1 MVDSRQEHIKLGTYP
16 PEQVYQVL
24 QTSTQGLSL
33 QEVKE
38 RQATYGPNQLKES
51 KKEPIWLT
59 FFRHFT
65 SLMALLLWV
74 GGFIAML
81 SHSLELGIAIW
92 LVNIINGLFSF
103 IQEYRAS
110 QATAALNKLLPA
122 YARVLRDGKEDKIL
136 AQDLVPGDLVFIEE
150 GDRISA
156 DGRLVAVT
164 DLQVNQSAL
173 TGESNPIYKSDQA
186 DLTPDKTE
194 LEYDNMV
201 FAGTTVSSGSGHFI
215 VSAIGMKTEFGQI
228 ADLTQNLA
236 QEKSPLQKELDHLT
250 KQISVIAV
258 SVGLFFMVAATLF
271 VHQPLSQA
279 FIFALGMIVAFIPE
293 GLLPTV
299 TLSLAMAVQRMSK
312 RNALV
317 KKLSSVEA
325 LGSTSVICTDKT
337 GTLTQN
343 EMTVNH
349 LWTCDREYEVTG
361 VGYAPKGEIL
371 CGKDKWEAADNEEL
385 RLLVS
390 GGALCS
396 NARLVE
402 PDEEGGRYT
411 VLGDPTE
418 ACLLV
423 SAQKAGLSLEGLERE
438 MPRVREL
445 PFESRRKRMTTIHQL
460 KRPLDGASRVAFVK
474 GAPNEVVRLSD
485 NYRTDGKVMPMS
497 DEMRKSIMDA
507 NDGYAANGL
516 RVLALAYRPLSPDDT
531 SIPRSMS
538 DYTPENIECG
548 LTFVGL
554 LVMQDPPRPEVADA
568 VAECRRA
575 GIRVVMITGD
585 YGLTALSI
593 ARKIGIV
600 QGPNP
605 RVFSGVELEKT
616 SDDELKEAL
625 KGEVVFARMA
635 PEQKLRVVENLQQMG
650 EIVAVTGDGVNDSP
664 ALKRADIGVA
674 MGITGTDVAKEAA
687 DMILTDDNFA
697 SIVHAIEEGR
707 AVYANIRKFM
717 LYILNSNVPEAVPSA
732 IYLLSGGA
740 VPLPLTT
747 MQILTI
753 DLGTDMLPA
762 LGLGTEPPEADV
774 MANPPRN
781 PNEPLLSGK
790 VMRKAFLWYGMLG
803 ALFSFAAFMFCQV
816 MNGWHPGIEMFGVG
830 NDLDPIYVR
839 ATTMALAAIVFTQI
853 GEVWNCRTETASV
866 FSVGLFSNKQ
876 INKGI
881 LFEIA
886 LIIFIT
892 LIPPFQSVF
901 HTSPLVLND
910 FVFLVLLP
918 PVILLL
924 EEARKAI
931 VRKRNH
937 IDRNG
942 VAIKQAPE
950 KR

>member
-1 MVDSRQEHIKLGTYP
+1 M
-16 PEQVYQVL
+16 
-24 QTSTQGLSL
+24 
-33 QEVKE
+33 
-38 RQATYGPNQLKES
+38 
-51 KKEPIWLT
+51 
-59 FFRHFT
+59 
-65 SLMALLLWV
+65 
-74 GGFIAML
+74 
-81 SHSLELGIAIW
+81 
-92 LVNIINGLFSF
+92 
-103 IQEYRAS
+103 
-110 QATAALNKLLPA
+110 
-122 YARVLRDGKEDKIL
+122 
-136 AQDLVPGDLVFIEE
+136 
-150 GDRISA
+150 
-156 DGRLVAVT
+156 
-164 DLQVNQSAL
+164 
-173 TGESNPIYKSDQA
+173 
-186 DLTPDKTE
+186 
-194 LEYDNMV
+194 
-201 FAGTTVSSGSGHFI
+201 
-215 VSAIGMKTEFGQI
+215 
-228 ADLTQNLA
+228 
-236 QEKSPLQKELDHLT
+236 
-250 KQISVIAV
+250 
-258 SVGLFFMVAATLF
+258 
-271 VHQPLSQA
+271 
-279 FIFALGMIVAFIPE
+279 
-293 GLLPTV
+293 
-299 TLSLAMAVQRMSK
+299 
-312 RNALV
+312 
-317 KKLSSVEA
+317 
-325 LGSTSVICTDKT
+325 
-337 GTLTQN
+337 
-343 EMTVNH
+343 
-349 LWTCDREYEVTG
+349 
-361 VGYAPKGEIL
+361 
-371 CGKDKWEAADNEEL
+371 
-385 RLLVS
+385 
-390 GGALCS
+390 
-396 NARLVE
+396 
-402 PDEEGGRYT
+402 
-411 VLGDPTE
+411 
-418 ACLLV
+418 
-423 SAQKAGLSLEGLERE
+423 
-438 MPRVREL
+438 
-445 PFESRRKRMTTIHQL
+445 
-460 KRPLDGASRVAFVK
+460 
-474 GAPNEVVRLSD
+474 
-485 NYRTDGKVMPMS
+485 
-497 DEMRKSIMDA
+497 
-507 NDGYAANGL
+507 
-516 RVLALAYRPLSPDDT
+516 
-531 SIPRSMS
+531 
-538 DYTPENIECG
+538 
-548 LTFVGL
+548 
-554 LVMQDPPRPEVADA
+554 
-568 VAECRRA
+568 
-575 GIRVVMITGD
+575 
-585 YGLTALSI
+585 
-593 ARKIGIV
+593 
-600 QGPNP
+600 
-605 RVFSGVELEKT
+605 
-616 SDDELKEAL
+616 
-625 KGEVVFARMA
+625 
-635 PEQKLRVVENLQQMG
+635 
-650 EIVAVTGDGVNDSP
+650 NDSP

-892 LIPPFQSVF
+892 LFPPFQSVF

>member
-1 MVDSRQEHIKLGTYP
+1 
-16 PEQVYQVL
+16 
-24 QTSTQGLSL
+24 
-33 QEVKE
+33 
-38 RQATYGPNQLKES
+38 
-51 KKEPIWLT
+51 
-59 FFRHFT
+59 
-65 SLMALLLWV
+65 
-74 GGFIAML
+74 
-81 SHSLELGIAIW
+81 
-92 LVNIINGLFSF
+92 
-103 IQEYRAS
+103 
-110 QATAALNKLLPA
+110 
-122 YARVLRDGKEDKIL
+122 
-136 AQDLVPGDLVFIEE
+136 
-150 GDRISA
+150 
-156 DGRLVAVT
+156 
-164 DLQVNQSAL
+164 
-173 TGESNPIYKSDQA
+173 
-186 DLTPDKTE
+186 
-194 LEYDNMV
+194 
-201 FAGTTVSSGSGHFI
+201 
-215 VSAIGMKTEFGQI
+215 
-228 ADLTQNLA
+228 
-236 QEKSPLQKELDHLT
+236 
-250 KQISVIAV
+250 
-258 SVGLFFMVAATLF
+258 
-271 VHQPLSQA
+271 
-279 FIFALGMIVAFIPE
+279 
-293 GLLPTV
+293 
-299 TLSLAMAVQRMSK
+299 
-312 RNALV
+312 
-317 KKLSSVEA
+317 
-325 LGSTSVICTDKT
+325 
-337 GTLTQN
+337 
-343 EMTVNH
+343 
-349 LWTCDREYEVTG
+349 
-361 VGYAPKGEIL
+361 
-371 CGKDKWEAADNEEL
+371 
-385 RLLVS
+385 
-390 GGALCS
+390 
-396 NARLVE
+396 
-402 PDEEGGRYT
+402 
-411 VLGDPTE
+411 
-418 ACLLV
+418 
-423 SAQKAGLSLEGLERE
+423 
-438 MPRVREL
+438 
-445 PFESRRKRMTTIHQL
+445 
-460 KRPLDGASRVAFVK
+460 
-474 GAPNEVVRLSD
+474 
-485 NYRTDGKVMPMS
+485 MPMS

-516 RVLALAYRPLSPDDT
+516 RVLALAYRPLNPDDT

-650 EIVAVTGDGVNDSP
+650 VNDSP

-753 DLGTDMLPA
+753 DLGT
-762 LGLGTEPPEADV
+762 EPPEADV

-830 NDLDPIYVR
+830 NDLDSIYVR

-892 LIPPFQSVF
+892 LFPPFQSVF